1 MIKGFIYHRS
11 ALSVFLISRYFP
23 RFTRSRAC
31 LEGER
36 TRYPFVSRNPVI
48 QSVGSERRLSLPYH
62 GCVMLN
68 REAGNGDDDEE
79 EWWENKEEETALAF
93 ILAKKERKG
102 GREKRTRRA
111 NKPIARTLLHRATG
125 NLVTNSPSLSYSLP
139 PSSDLLKNY

>member
-1 MIKGFIYHRS
+1 MTHDLITALFFHVHGVRTVFISIVLEARPIRGGARSFSSFLTRRADSGTSNKAKIASRFEEMIKGFIYHRS

-79 EWWENKEEETALAF
+79 E
-93 ILAKKERKG
+93 
-102 GREKRTRRA
+102 
-111 NKPIARTLLHRATG
+111 
-125 NLVTNSPSLSYSLP
+125 
-139 PSSDLLKNY
+139 

>member
-1 MIKGFIYHRS
+1 MNQGSRFYIYHRF

-36 TRYPFVSRNPVI
+36 ARYPFVSRNPVI
-48 QSVGSERRLSLPYH
+48 QSVGSEAFSLAYH

-79 EWWENKEEETALAF
+79 ERRENKEEETAGSCVHLGSTRR
-93 ILAKKERKG
+93 KRRKG
-102 GREKRTRRA
+102 GREKDEESERTDCSNVA
-111 NKPIARTLLHRATG
+111 
-125 NLVTNSPSLSYSLP
+125 SPSHR
-139 PSSDLLKNY
+139 

>member
-1 MIKGFIYHRS
+1 MNQGSRFYIYHRS

-36 TRYPFVSRNPVI
+36 ARYPFVSRNPVI
-48 QSVGSERRLSLPYH
+48 QSVGSEAFSLAYH

-79 EWWENKEEETALAF
+79 RRENKEEETTGSCVHLGSTRR
-93 ILAKKERKG
+93 KRRKG
-102 GREKRTRRA
+102 GREKDEESERTDCSNVA
-111 NKPIARTLLHRATG
+111 
-125 NLVTNSPSLSYSLP
+125 SPSHR
-139 PSSDLLKNY
+139 